1 MGHHLCG
8 SDGASERA
16 SASPAWRG
24 FSGSE
29 SASPARI
36 SISGIAQLLQ
46 GGVSVSRVE
55 PASPRRSRH
64 LQSRARFSG
73 MARLLHARVRFSG
86 LEKLLQRGAAS
97 PGRSPLL
104 QIRSGFS
111 KLARLLH
118 ARVSF
123 FGLDR
128 LLQRGATS
136 PQQGRPL
143 QGRAGFSN
151 LERLLHGI
159 VSLSRAEP
167 IAAAAIWLAPIPPSR
182 KGDRS
187 LTVKSRTF
195 VPRRIMA
202 PESLPSGSPRSFRP
216 QRGGGDSREAAS
228 HAHPRLRLRRLQAH
242 QEQAA
247 FTLALDVE
255 EISGSCRRKDHAP
268 LGISSGHR
276 HSGIVQPNP
285 GERKF
290 VRLTP

>member
-202 PESLPSGSPRSFRP
+202 PSHCLQGVPGHFGRRGAAAIAARQRAMLIPGSGFGGSRRTRSRRPSPWLWISKTSP
-216 QRGGGDSREAAS
+216 GLAAG
-228 HAHPRLRLRRLQAH
+228 RTTRRLESAVDIAMVGLSNQ
-242 QEQAA
+242 
-247 FTLALDVE
+247 
-255 EISGSCRRKDHAP
+255 
-268 LGISSGHR
+268 
-276 HSGIVQPNP
+276 
-285 GERKF
+285 
-290 VRLTP
+290 TPASANS